1 MLNWLYV
8 ILEKDLKS
16 LRDSLDIKIP
26 RVARQLDLFI
36 HFFAASNR
44 KKNRCQPNHGLAPPS
59 TA

>member
-44 KKNRCQPNHGLAPPS
+44 KKNRC
-59 TA
+59 